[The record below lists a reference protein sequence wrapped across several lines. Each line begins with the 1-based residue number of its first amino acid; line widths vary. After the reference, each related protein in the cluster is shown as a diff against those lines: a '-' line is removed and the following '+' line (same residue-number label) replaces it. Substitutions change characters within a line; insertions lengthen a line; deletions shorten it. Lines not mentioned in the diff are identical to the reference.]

1 MPTFTVGRIAVMA
14 VCLIGGIAALIA
26 RKKIALPEQDDPG
39 YKKAKKSRSRLMW
52 VTSILFWLLCGL
64 LLGPFAGESEGLH
77 VTIMAPRM
85 NFLGMDISTSV
96 FYSWI
101 VIAVLLVAA
110 LIIRIFVIPK
120 FTEHPRG
127 IQAVLEVMVSS
138 AADYTKSTLHHA
150 SEGLSAYI
158 FSLGLLMVGAAMVE
172 LFGQRP
178 PTADLSM
185 TFSMALCTFFIINI
199 FGIRKKGVSGRI
211 KSLAEPTPILLPI
224 RVIVDC
230 AIPISMA
237 CRLFGNM
244 LGGLII
250 MHLVYMAL
258 GAFSIGVPA
267 VMGLYFNMFHP
278 LIQAFIFI
286 TLTLS
291 FTAEATE

>member
-1 MPTFTVGRIAVMA
+1 MA
-14 VCLIGGIAALIA
+14 VCLVGGIAALLA
-26 RKKIALPEQDDPG
+26 RRKIALPEQDDPG
-39 YKKAKKSRSRLMW
+39 FKKAKKSRSKLMW
-52 VTSILFWLLCGL
+52 LACALFWVLSGL

-101 VIAVLLVAA
+101 VIAVLLVIAV
-110 LIIRIFVIPK
+110 IIRLFVIPK
-120 FTEHPRG
+120 FKEHPRG
-127 IQAVLEVMVSS
+127 LQALLEIMVSS
-138 AADYTKSTLHHA
+138 ASDYTKSTLHHA

-158 FSLGLLMVGAAMVE
+158 FSLALLMVGAAMVE

-178 PTADLSM
+178 PTADLAM
-185 TFSMALCTFFIINI
+185 TFSMALCTFFIINL
-199 FGIRKKGVSGRI
+199 FSIRKKGVAGRL
-211 KSLAEPTPILLPI
+211 KGLAEPTPLLFPI

-278 LIQAFIFI
+278 LIQAFIFV

-291 FTAEATE
+291 FTAEAME